1 MTIRQIA
8 YLSVHPPVLIETL
21 GYVRAFMP
29 WLTDVVVVTPRRLM
43 SSFTDLDP
51 TLTVIADEDL
61 VDSSIDLAALDH
73 QTRNY
78 LLRVGLCRLGAVDD
92 LFMSS
97 DDDYRPMKPLSAD
110 RFVRP
115 GAGGGQLVGYT
126 FYDLVN
132 WTYDTSEFDRG
143 QHNTLQI
150 LAYLGAEQRSY
161 ASHMPQAIDRDLMRR
176 AADVVTR
183 VAPGVPVCEWAV
195 HFNLGRQLEP
205 ERFAPAEPYLTLGW
219 PQYPNEWRR
228 AIVPRE
234 YAFEN
239 FYPDMYEPRHLYAGI
254 PTAFDADRVEP
265 DFVEKLMRWR
275 RLDMAVR
282 RLDMPRDI
290 TVPWTGDSRL
300 RRAYFKALRPARKT
314 VDYLLLSERAA
325 DRPPPDIDQ

>member
-1 MTIRQIA
+1 MTVRQIA
-8 YLSVHPPVLIETL
+8 YISVHPHVLVETL
-21 GYVRAFMP
+21 GYTRHFMP
-29 WLTDVVVVTPRRLM
+29 WLTDVLVVTPRRLAP
-43 SSFTDLDP
+43 SFADIDP

-61 VDSSIDLAALDH
+61 VDSSVDLGSLDH

-78 LLRVGLCRLGAVDD
+78 LLRVGLCRSGATDP
-92 LFMSS
+92 LFISS
-97 DDDYRPMKPLSAD
+97 DDDYRPMKPMPVD

-115 GAGGGQLVGYT
+115 ADGGDQLVGYT

-132 WTYDTSEFDRG
+132 WTYDTSEFDHG

-161 ASHMPQAIDRDLMRR
+161 ASHMPQVIDRDLMVR
-176 AADVVTR
+176 AADVVAR
-183 VAPGVPVCEWAV
+183 VAPGVAVCEWAV

-205 ERFAPAEPYLTLGW
+205 ARFAPPEPYLTLGW

-228 AIVPRE
+228 TIIPRE

-239 FYPDMYEPRHLYAGI
+239 FYPDMYELRRLYTGI
-254 PTAFDADRVEP
+254 PTAFDAARVER

-282 RLDMPRDI
+282 RLEMPSDI
-290 TVPWTGDSRL
+290 DVPWTGDSRL

-314 VDYLLLSERAA
+314 VDYLLLSERAT
-325 DRPPPDIDQ
+325 DRPPPDATS